1 MSIPARLSHLN
12 DWFADGILLQEK
24 YLDEIDELEVW
35 DFTHNLLGR
44 VAYNALYTVARE
56 EGLTTHEAAEF
67 CTSKWIRH
75 HEEYLLAVIT
85 GALLARG
92 QARKAGYNGEQD
104 FSAYLEISLPQLL
117 RQRDGDAC
125 ETGT

>member
-1 MSIPARLSHLN
+1 GEPMSIPERLSHLN
-12 DWFADGILLQEK
+12 DWFAEGILLQEK

-75 HEEYLLAVIT
+75 HEEYLLAIIT
-85 GALLARG
+85 QALQARG
-92 QARKAGYNGEQD
+92 LARKAGDDGELD
-104 FSAYLEISLPQLL
+104 FSAYL
-117 RQRDGDAC
+117 R
-125 ETGT
+125 GTATLARHEHKV